1 MKVPVAS
8 QYADE
13 RVYTSLEQLVRLQ
26 HQAVGFS
33 FLPRQPIHS
42 LLAGRHGSKLR
53 GRGLNFEELRR
64 YRSGDDIR
72 MLDWKVTRRLKKPH
86 VRVYTEEKERVI
98 TLVIDQRVPM
108 FFGSSQLM
116 KSVVAA
122 QLSAL
127 AGWRG
132 LAGGDRVGAVI
143 FNDTDVVEL
152 KPQRS
157 RHQLL
162 RIFNAVVSFNHQLSV
177 AQSNNPTNHGQ
188 INRVLKQVSQQATHD
203 NLICIISDL
212 TGANTTT
219 DQAISRLSQHNDV
232 LLGFV
237 YDPLENRLPEGG
249 KLAVSDGE
257 LQIEIDTNDIKL
269 RERYEAQFDDR
280 IQRARDYFQKRGVPV
295 LPINTEQAVAIQLRE
310 LLNQAGQRGGM
321 VARLQGRG

>member
-1 MKVPVAS
+1 M
-8 QYADE
+8 
-13 RVYTSLEQLVRLQ
+13 TEQLDSRVHISLDRLMRLQ

-42 LLAGRHGSKLR
+42 LLAGRHSSTLR

-86 VRVYTEEKERVI
+86 VRVFTEEKERTI
-98 TLVIDQRVPM
+98 TLVVDQRVAM
-108 FFGSSQLM
+108 FFGSKQAM

-122 QLSAL
+122 ELAAL

-132 LAGGDRVGAVI
+132 LSSGDRIGAVI
-143 FNDTDVVEL
+143 FNDQTIVEL

-157 RHQLL
+157 RHQLV
-162 RIFNAVVSFNHQLSV
+162 RILNEIADFNQRLSIGALASPEQLN
-177 AQSNNPTNHGQ
+177 Q
-188 INRVLKQVSQQATHD
+188 VLKRVCQQATHD

-212 TGANTTT
+212 TGADSTT

-237 YDPLENRLPEGG
+237 YDSFESSLPKGG
-249 KLAVSDGE
+249 KLAVSDGD
-257 LQIEIDTNDIKL
+257 LQIEIDTNDGNL
-269 RERYEAQFDDR
+269 REQYQSQFDHR
-280 IQRARDYFQKRGVPV
+280 LNRARDYFQKRGVPV
-295 LPINTEQAVAIQLRE
+295 LPINTEQAVVQQLRE
-310 LLNQAGQRGGM
+310 LLNQSGHRGAM
-321 VARLQGRG
+321 VARLQGRA